1 MLRFHLSHH
10 PIGLTPG
17 QANITMSRSLHG
29 NIVKE
34 QAVCPQPVPGL
45 RWLGKEEKEE
55 TAAWVHDSESLHLV
69 SVLQVT
75 HIFHSDS
82 NHTDNTSQRNLSVGK
97 NLFTTWT
104 CFSCSTNSD
113 IDSVRNNF
121 LTCIKGN
128 SKGLS
133 LPYSPFL
140 GLEYVM
146 GDKTILVYLKFKKW
160 ALSTKS
166 FRECSS
172 PGELHCL
179 NCQICIAVWIHE

>member
-1 MLRFHLSHH
+1 M
-10 PIGLTPG
+10 
-17 QANITMSRSLHG
+17 
-29 NIVKE
+29 
-34 QAVCPQPVPGL
+34 
-45 RWLGKEEKEE
+45 
-55 TAAWVHDSESLHLV
+55 HDSESLHLV

-75 HIFHSDS
+75 HIFQSDS
-82 NHTDNTSQRNLSVGK
+82 NHMDNTSQRNLSVGK
-97 NLFTTWT
+97 NLFKTWT

-146 GDKTILVYLKFKKW
+146 GDKTILVYLKFKK
-160 ALSTKS
+160 
-166 FRECSS
+166 
-172 PGELHCL
+172 
-179 NCQICIAVWIHE
+179 